1 MHEHDLDLIAALAN
15 GSLVNGTE
23 ARALVDSCDIC
34 HTEYLEQ
41 TEVLALIA
49 AAPSA
54 RMTDLEKAALHR
66 DLWTELRRE
75 PARAQSAP
83 WWQRLSYVAAGL
95 FVAVGLVGVLNLAQ
109 DTGGE
114 AADTTIAAEAARDLE
129 APSNEEGVPFVAG
142 EDSAE
147 GGAESVTTTAA
158 AEQALPPPFAEL
170 ADEARARPDE
180 GTMSTLDTDP
190 EVGECLTRLGLDEH
204 EVVDEVEFD
213 QTYLVVMPQNPD
225 ADPVVSFVTIAD
237 CEIVHEDS

>member
-1 MHEHDLDLIAALAN
+1 MHEHDLDLIAALAD
-15 GSLVNGTE
+15 GSLSDETE

-41 TEVLALIA
+41 TEVVALTR

-75 PARAQSAP
+75 PAGAPSMP
-83 WWQRLSYVAAGL
+83 WWQRWSYVAAGL

-114 AADTTIAAEAARDLE
+114 ASDTTIAADAVRELE
-129 APSNEEGVPFVAG
+129 APTDEGVPFVAG

-147 GGAESVTTTAA
+147 GGAESTATTAA
-158 AEQALPPPFAEL
+158 AEQTFDLPFAEL
-170 ADEARARPDE
+170 ADEARAQRDE
-180 GTMSTLDTDP
+180 GTMSTLDGD
-190 EVGECLTRLGLDEH
+190 EDAEECLTRVGLDAH
-204 EVVDEVEFD
+204 EVVDEIELD
-213 QTYLVVMPQNPD
+213 QTYLVVMPVD
-225 ADPVVSFVTIAD
+225 AKADQVVTFVTIAD
-237 CEIVHEDS
+237 CAIVHVDG

>member
-1 MHEHDLDLIAALAN
+1 MHEHDLDLIAALAD
-15 GSLVNGTE
+15 GSLADETE
-23 ARALVDSCDIC
+23 ARALVDSCDFC

-41 TEVLALIA
+41 TDVLALIA

-75 PARAQSAP
+75 PATAQSTP
-83 WWQRLSYVAAGL
+83 WWQRWSYVAAGL

-114 AADTTIAAEAARDLE
+114 ASDTTIAAEATADLQ

-147 GGAESVTTTAA
+147 GGAESATTTAA
-158 AEQALPPPFAEL
+158 AQEALAPPFGEL
-170 ADEARARPDE
+170 ADEARAQRDN
-180 GTMSTLDTDP
+180 GTMSTLGSDEDAD
-190 EVGECLTRLGLDEH
+190 ECLTRLGLDEH
-204 EVVDEVEFD
+204 EVIDEIELD
-213 QTYLVVMPQNPD
+213 QTYLVVMPVD
-225 ADPVVSFVTIAD
+225 AQAEQVVTFVTIAD
-237 CEIVHEDS
+237 CAIVHVDG